1 MDISIGHSLWPAI
14 DSLQAKTNQ
23 YHVQAAKDK
32 ILCRLIFLP
41 LNDKTPDIL
50 DAVRQIAM
58 RWIVHAVDGLQ
69 RCSFHRK
76 G

>member
-1 MDISIGHSLWPAI
+1 MDISIGHSLWLAI

-50 DAVRQIAM
+50 DAGGKREM
-58 RWIVHAVDGLQ
+58 
-69 RCSFHRK
+69 HRFLVLLMALPR
-76 G
+76 